1 MLCSQIA
8 LVSRG
13 SPLQFGALMSGTK
26 RPRQQCQVSL
36 GILREVETDR
46 VVQTMDANDRA
57 LYRLLSQQI
66 IQKRMNASQHTNR
79 WERGAMLTSQGYSV
93 AMHLDRRFIGSI
105 WLPNGSF

>member
-1 MLCSQIA
+1 
-8 LVSRG
+8 
-13 SPLQFGALMSGTK
+13 MSGTK

-46 VVQTMDANDRA
+46 IVQTMDAIDGA
-57 LYRLLSQQI
+57 LSRILLSQQI

-79 WERGAMLTSQGYSV
+79 WERGAMLTSQGYNV
-93 AMHLDRRFIGSI
+93 AMHLDRGFIGCI

>member
-13 SPLQFGALMSGTK
+13 SPLQFGALMSRTK

-57 LYRLLSQQI
+57 LYRILLSQQI
-66 IQKRMNASQHTNR
+66 IPKRMNGIVAHELLGGRGYAYVAGLQCRDAS
-79 WERGAMLTSQGYSV
+79 
-93 AMHLDRRFIGSI
+93 
-105 WLPNGSF
+105 

>member
-1 MLCSQIA
+1 VLCSQIA

-13 SPLQFGALMSGTK
+13 SPLQFGARMSRTK

-57 LYRLLSQQI
+57 LYRVLSQQI
-66 IQKRMNASQHTNR
+66 IPKQMNGIAAHEPLGETGYAYVAGLQCRDAS
-79 WERGAMLTSQGYSV
+79 
-93 AMHLDRRFIGSI
+93 
-105 WLPNGSF
+105 